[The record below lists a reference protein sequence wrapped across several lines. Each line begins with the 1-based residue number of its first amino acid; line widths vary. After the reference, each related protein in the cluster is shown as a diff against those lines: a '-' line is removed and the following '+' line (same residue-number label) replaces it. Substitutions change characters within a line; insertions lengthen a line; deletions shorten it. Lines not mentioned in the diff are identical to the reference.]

1 MFLALLVGT
10 PSLSFIGAFGASI
23 TIGLKRGSLLLP
35 VLIMPFFIPKL
46 IFGSQTVWQ
55 ASTGLQM
62 INSFLFTA
70 GVSAFVISLMP
81 FAAAL
86 AINSALK

>member
-1 MFLALLVGT
+1 
-10 PSLSFIGAFGASI
+10 
-23 TIGLKRGSLLLP
+23 
-35 VLIMPFFIPKL
+35 
-46 IFGSQTVWQ
+46 
-55 ASTGLQM
+55 M